1 MIKKF
6 MCASMGVAAWAVFA
20 AGSAPK
26 AELVGSVEFASFSD
40 YQKKIVDLGT
50 TINNPIVS
58 MMAVPVIQSN
68 LTENFGSFR
77 PDSPMKLLC
86 YADVA
91 AVRKALTSDS
101 DDFGDDAPPPDA
113 GVDAPGGVPAA
124 PNFAARDSQGDLE
137 NRQKKFG
144 MMMKPF
150 SL

>member
-6 MCASMGVAAWAVFA
+6 VCVSMGVAAWAVFA

-91 AVRKALTSDS
+91 AVRKAGRSS
-101 DDFGDDAPPPDA
+101 IPVRRGP
-113 GVDAPGGVPAA
+113 
-124 PNFAARDSQGDLE
+124 RS
-137 NRQKKFG
+137 
-144 MMMKPF
+144 
-150 SL
+150 SLKTIPRRRRRLMA

>member
-6 MCASMGVAAWAVFA
+6 VCASVGVAAWAVFA

-68 LTENFGSFR
+68 LTENFGNFR
-77 PDSPMKLLC
+77 PDSPMKILC

-101 DDFGDDAPPPDA
+101 DDFGDDFPQFPLHVDHSDA
-113 GVDAPGGVPAA
+113 KRLSLIQRKRTILRRFLKFRDHPATTVD
-124 PNFAARDSQGDLE
+124 SH
-137 NRQKKFG
+137 
-144 MMMKPF
+144 
-150 SL
+150 